1 LVSQRSSV
9 APKRP
14 EENSRL
20 PRIVRSWLRI
30 LAAACVVA
38 AILAI
43 SGGFGAGGR
52 TVI

>member
-9 APKRP
+9 ASGRP
-14 EENSRL
+14 EEDWL

-43 SGGFGAGGR
+43 SGGFGAGSR